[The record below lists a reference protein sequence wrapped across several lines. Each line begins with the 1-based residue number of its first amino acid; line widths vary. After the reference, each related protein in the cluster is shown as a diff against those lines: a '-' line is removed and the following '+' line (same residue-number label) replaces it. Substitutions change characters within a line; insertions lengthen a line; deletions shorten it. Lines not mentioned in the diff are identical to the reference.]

1 MEPPQGRTKLA
12 APAAMFLAVLC
23 ATLPQCSATA
33 TRGTARPEIP
43 LGLDAYMPIPEN
55 NQLTREKVALGRR
68 LFSDTI
74 LSRDGHLACISC
86 HQPERAFTDG
96 RPVAVGVFGRKGTRN
111 VPTLIN
117 RAYGATFFWDGRVSS
132 LEVQVLQ
139 PIQHPK
145 EMDITVGEVVVRL
158 ERDQA
163 YSDLFQAAFGRE
175 VNDGDLA
182 KALASYVR
190 TIVSGNAPVDR
201 YGNGDRNALTER
213 QRQGLRLFRG
223 KGSCIVCH
231 VGPLFNDERFYN
243 TGVAWRD
250 GRLLDQGRFA
260 VTNEDEDHGAFK
272 TPTLR
277 EVARTAPYMH
287 DGSITTLEEV
297 LEFYDRG
304 GNNNPYLDPILRPL
318 NLNAAEKRALLA
330 FLHALSGEIREGT
343 VSTGDITRE

>member
-1 MEPPQGRTKLA
+1 METPQGRTKPA
-12 APAAMFLAVLC
+12 APAAMFLALLC

-43 LGLDAYMPIPEN
+43 LGLDAYMPIPED

-117 RAYGATFFWDGRVSS
+117 RAYGATFFWDGRTSS

-231 VGPLFNDERFYN
+231 VGPLFTDERFHN

-260 VTNEDEDHGAFK
+260 VTNEDEDRGAFK

-304 GNNNPYLDPILRPL
+304 GNNNPYLDPTLRPL
-318 NLNAAEKRALLA
+318 NLNGAEKRALLA
-330 FLHALSGEIREGT
+330 FLHVLSGEIREGT
-343 VSTGDITRE
+343 LSTDDITQE

>member
-12 APAAMFLAVLC
+12 APAAMFLALLC

-43 LGLDAYMPIPEN
+43 LGLDAYMPIPED
-55 NQLTREKVALGRR
+55 NQLTQEKVALGRR

-111 VPTLIN
+111 APTLIN
-117 RAYGATFFWDGRVSS
+117 RAYGATFFWDGRISS

-190 TIVSGNAPVDR
+190 TILSGNAPVDR
-201 YGNGDRNALTER
+201 YLNGDRHALTER

-231 VGPLFNDERFYN
+231 VGPLFTDERFHN

-260 VTNEDEDHGAFK
+260 VTNEDEDRGAFK

>member
-1 MEPPQGRTKLA
+1 
-12 APAAMFLAVLC
+12 
-23 ATLPQCSATA
+23 
-33 TRGTARPEIP
+33 
-43 LGLDAYMPIPEN
+43 MPIPEN
-55 NQLTREKVALGRR
+55 NQLTREKVALGRS

-111 VPTLIN
+111 APTLIN
-117 RAYGATFFWDGRVSS
+117 RAYGATFFWDGRTSS

-231 VGPLFNDERFYN
+231 VGPLFTDERFHN

-260 VTNEDEDHGAFK
+260 VTNEDEDRGAFK

-304 GNNNPYLDPILRPL
+304 GNNNPYLDPTLRPL